1 MIKNESK
8 FGAGD
13 SVSSK
18 TYGKG
23 VVLSVESMELPS
35 DGDHTFYRVQMS
47 DGVVRNLKGGELSDS
62 KWAD

>member
-1 MIKNESK
+1 MTKNESK
-8 FGAGD
+8 FGASD

-35 DGDHTFYRVQMS
+35 DGDHTFYRVKMS
-47 DGVVRNLKGGELSDS
+47 DGVVRNLKGGELSGS
-62 KWAD
+62 RSAD